1 MRVRSLVWTLQY
13 INRWGACRAAACA
26 FIGGGRELC
35 VGALNALRALCKVRT
50 NDFIPLENDLKPSNL
65 VENQYKI

>member
-1 MRVRSLVWTLQY
+1 MDFAIYKSLGGVPCGGVRFHW
-13 INRWGACRAAACA
+13 
-26 FIGGGRELC
+26 GGRELC